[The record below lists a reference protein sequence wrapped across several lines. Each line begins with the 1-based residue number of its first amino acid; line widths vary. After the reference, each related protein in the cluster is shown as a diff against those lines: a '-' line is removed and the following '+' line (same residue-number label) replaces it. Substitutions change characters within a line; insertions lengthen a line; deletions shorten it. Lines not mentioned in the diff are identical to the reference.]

1 MKAPSVLPALFPG
14 FVKAS
19 LLLIFLAFNL
29 TVAARSA
36 PLVFLADHFP
46 PYEFANP
53 MGKALGFDVEV
64 IDRVFKDIDVDAQF
78 KFVPW
83 NRVINTV
90 KKGEAAGYFSCA
102 YKPEREAYSYYSD
115 LLSTATQG
123 IIVKRGF
130 DVSGIRYVSD
140 LKRLRIGTVE
150 GYAANQYLKDADIE
164 FEKIGHISNAF
175 PMLSRERFDA
185 LFLSLEAGMYLASE
199 AGLSDQLAYIP
210 MQDIPVRKYYLCFSN
225 QLENHKEIAEKF
237 NKKLA
242 EFREDGT
249 YEMIHDRYR

>member
-1 MKAPSVLPALFPG
+1 MKMSRITRLIFCKLLCVSVLSLG
-14 FVKAS
+14 LVSYSKAD
-19 LLLIFLAFNL
+19 
-29 TVAARSA
+29 
-36 PLVFLADHFP
+36 PLVLLADHFP

-64 IDRVFKDIDVDAQF
+64 IDQVFKAINVDVQF

-90 KKGEAAGYFSCA
+90 KKGDAAGYFSCA
-102 YKPEREAYSYYSD
+102 YKAEREAYSYYSD
-115 LLSTATQG
+115 VLSTATQG
-123 IIVKRGF
+123 IIVKRSY
-130 DVSGIRYVSD
+130 DVSGVRYVSD
-140 LKRLRIGTVE
+140 LKDIRIGSVE
-150 GYAANQYLKDADIE
+150 GYAANKYLDEAGIK
-164 FEKIGHISNAF
+164 FEKVGHISNAF
-175 PMLSRERFDA
+175 PMLSRDRIDG
-185 LFLSLEAGMYLASE
+185 LFLSLEAAMYLASE

-225 QLENHKEIAEKF
+225 QLENYKEIAARF
-237 NKKLA
+237 NQKLA